1 MYLPYLRGK
10 QFELI
15 ALRELAES
23 MGETGVIHP
32 VIEPVKE
39 SISTLRLTVEQLKE
53 HNVTF
58 TIIINPDVGDFS
70 DDHLPVAEFIDEY
83 VVDYNEFNVGVLLQQ
98 NTDLGILEAYLN
110 NLEHDYSINV
120 IHKGRFPDMDW
131 LQNFLEQQSVGY
143 NLFRDPTVIRRYRR
157 LIDNTTKVI
166 LSDPFNTQ
174 PTNADY
180 ANNTDEF
187 FSDEHNFYEED
198 GFLGFSDYVTI
209 GEDYSDGG
217 FAPYAVAIHLT
228 YEKDKGQIWIRHFVS
243 DTNED
248 YTDVPGTYSEA
259 LKKLIEYID
268 IHQEKFNTVAC
279 NEFREHY
286 RTGHYPGLGSVK
298 KLSIK
303 HHIELITSILTR

>member
-1 MYLPYLRGK
+1 M
-10 QFELI
+10 I

-23 MGETGVIHP
+23 MGESGVIHP

-39 SISTLRLTVEQLKE
+39 SISTLRLTVEQLIE
-53 HNVTF
+53 HDVAF

-70 DDHLPVAEFIDEY
+70 DNNQLIAEFIDEY
-83 VVDYNEFNVGVLLQQ
+83 VGGYNDFFIGALIQQ
-98 NTDLGILEAYLN
+98 NTNLGLLERHLNDLENDYTI
-110 NLEHDYSINV
+110 NL
-120 IHKGRFPDMDW
+120 IHKGRFPDMDL
-131 LQNFLEQQSVGY
+131 LQDFVEGQSIIH

-157 LIDNTTKVI
+157 LINNRSKIV
-166 LSDPFNTQ
+166 LSDPFNVK

-180 ANNTDEF
+180 ADDPDEF
-187 FSDEHNFYEED
+187 FTDEHNYYKED
-198 GFLGFSDYVTI
+198 GFAGFADYVTI

-228 YEKDKGQIWIRHFVS
+228 YEKDNGQIWIRHFVS

-248 YTDVPGTYSEA
+248 YTDVPGTYREA
-259 LKKLIEYID
+259 LEKLIQYINID
-268 IHQEKFNTVAC
+268 QEKFNTEAC

-286 RTGHYPGLGSVK
+286 NTGHYPGLGSVK

-303 HHIELITSILTR
+303 HHIELVTTILTR

>member
-32 VIEPVKE
+32 IIEPVKE
-39 SISTLRLTVEQLKE
+39 STSTLRLTIEQLKE
-53 HNVTF
+53 HDVAF
-58 TIIINPDVGDFS
+58 TMLINPDVGELTEEIQLVTDFINE
-70 DDHLPVAEFIDEY
+70 HVGEY
-83 VVDYNEFNVGVLLQQ
+83 DAFYVGILLQQ
-98 NTDLGILEAYLN
+98 NSDLELVQTQLN
-110 NLEHDYSINV
+110 NLENDYSVNL
-120 IHKGRFPDMDW
+120 IHKGRFPDMDR
-131 LQNFLEQQSVGY
+131 LQDFLERQTVGY

-157 LIDNTTKVI
+157 LIDNRTKVI

-180 ANNTDEF
+180 ANNPDEF

-198 GFLGFSDYVTI
+198 GFAGFSDYVTI

-228 YEKDKGQIWIRHFVS
+228 YKKDNGQIWIRHFVS

-248 YTDVPGTYSEA
+248 YTDVPGTYREA
-259 LKKLIEYID
+259 LEKLIEYINQKN
-268 IHQEKFNTVAC
+268 IHSEAC

-286 RTGHYPGLGSVK
+286 RTSHYPGLGSVK

-303 HHIELITSILTR
+303 HHIELITSILIR

>member
-32 VIEPVKE
+32 IIEPVKE
-39 SISTLRLTVEQLKE
+39 STSTLRLTFEQLKR
-53 HNVTF
+53 HDVTF
-58 TIIINPDVGDFS
+58 TMLINPEVGEFTEEIQLVTDFINE
-70 DDHLPVAEFIDEY
+70 HVGEY
-83 VVDYNEFNVGVLLQQ
+83 DNFFVGVLLQQ
-98 NTDLGILEAYLN
+98 NSDLDLVQTQLNDLEN
-110 NLEHDYSINV
+110 DYSVNL
-120 IHKGRFPDMDW
+120 IHKGRFPDMNR
-131 LQNFLEQQSVGY
+131 LQSFIEGKSVGY

-157 LIDNTTKVI
+157 LIDNKTKVI
-166 LSDPFNTQ
+166 LSDPFNSQ
-174 PTNADY
+174 STNAEY

-187 FSDEHNFYEED
+187 FSDEHNFYKED
-198 GFLGFSDYVTI
+198 GFAGFSDYITI

-228 YEKDKGQIWIRHFVS
+228 YEKDNGQIWIRHFVS
-243 DTNED
+243 DTND
-248 YTDVPGTYSEA
+248 DFTDVPGTYREA

-268 IHQEKFNTVAC
+268 RENIQSEAC

-286 RTGHYPGLGSVK
+286 KMGHYPGLGSVK

>member
-1 MYLPYLRGK
+1 M
-10 QFELI
+10 I

-23 MGETGVIHP
+23 MGDTGVIHP
-32 VIEPVKE
+32 ILEPVKE
-39 SISTLRLTVEQLKE
+39 STSTLRLTIEELKKHDVAFTMLINPEVGELTEEIQL
-53 HNVTF
+53 VTD
-58 TIIINPDVGDFS
+58 IINEHIG
-70 DDHLPVAEFIDEY
+70 EY
-83 VVDYNEFNVGVLLQQ
+83 DAFYIGVLLQQ
-98 NTDLGILEAYLN
+98 NSDLELVQTQLN
-110 NLEHDYSINV
+110 NLENNYSVNL
-120 IHKGRFPDMDW
+120 IHKGRFPNMDR
-131 LQNFLEQQSVGY
+131 LQDFLERQTVGY

-157 LIDNTTKVI
+157 IIDNRTKVI

-180 ANNTDEF
+180 ANNPDEF

-198 GFLGFSDYVTI
+198 GFAGFSDYATI

-228 YEKDKGQIWIRHFVS
+228 YEKDNGQIWIRHFVS

-248 YTDVPGTYSEA
+248 YTDVPGTYREA
-259 LKKLIEYID
+259 LEKLIEYID
-268 IHQEKFNTVAC
+268 RENIQSEAC